1 MNSVIN
7 FMIDKYLLFVIIIIL
22 VVLAVIGYMVE
33 DARLRKL
40 KKEYIKQAK
49 KGVPGSEIT
58 FDNAVDKINGS

>member
-7 FMIDKYLLFVIIIIL
+7 FMIDNFLLFVIIVIL
-22 VVLAVIGYMVE
+22 VILAVIGYMVE
-33 DARLRKL
+33 EARLEKL
-40 KKEYIKQAK
+40 KKEYLKQAK

>member
-58 FDNAVDKINGS
+58 FDNAVDNINGS